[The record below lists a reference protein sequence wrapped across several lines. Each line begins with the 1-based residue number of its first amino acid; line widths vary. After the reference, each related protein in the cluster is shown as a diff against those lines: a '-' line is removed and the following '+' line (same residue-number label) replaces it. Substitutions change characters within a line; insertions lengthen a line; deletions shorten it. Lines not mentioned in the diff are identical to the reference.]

1 MDCENCKLREYYARV
16 WDIHFDYLDCPFDY
30 LDCPY
35 KEKCKYSEAEFEEK
49 GDEEL

>member
-1 MDCENCKLREYYARV
+1 MDCENCKLREYYARI
-16 WDIHFDYLDCPFDY
+16 WDIHFDY